1 MKYNKA
7 EIGQRIRAE
16 RKACEIS
23 QEKLS
28 KTVGISRSTLIHI
41 EKGDTLPELT
51 PLTKICEIL
60 ECRVSYIL
68 GEEEETRQMKFD
80 IGALMMS
87 LALQSEVLKDT
98 AEELYQIQKRIEDL
112 ASMSSSA
119 FKMCDGVKKG
129 L

>member
-7 EIGQRIRAE
+7 EIGQRIRTR

-28 KTVGISRSTLIHI
+28 KAVGISRSTLIHI

-60 ECRVSYIL
+60 GCRVSYIL
-68 GEEEETRQMKFD
+68 GEDEETRQIKSE
-80 IGALMMS
+80 IGALRMA
-87 LALQSEVLKDT
+87 LALQSEVLKD
-98 AEELYQIQKRIEDL
+98 ESEKLHQIQKRIEDL
-112 ASMSSSA
+112 ANMSKKA
-119 FKMCDGVKKG
+119 LERCDERMAK